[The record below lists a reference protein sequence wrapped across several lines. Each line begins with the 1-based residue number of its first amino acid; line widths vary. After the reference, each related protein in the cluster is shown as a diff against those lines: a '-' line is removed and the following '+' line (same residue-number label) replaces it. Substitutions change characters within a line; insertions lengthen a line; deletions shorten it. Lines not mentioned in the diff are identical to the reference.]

1 MKAIRVANGKT
12 AIDANSPEPV
22 PGPGQALLAVTMA
35 GICATDLEIVRGYMN
50 FEGVLGHEFV
60 GTVLA
65 GPRQL
70 KGKRVVCEINCVCGK
85 CEMCQSGL
93 STHCRNRTVLGIAG
107 RDGCFAERIA
117 VPETNLHEVPDGI
130 SNEEAVFVEPVA
142 AAIQVTKQVPIEPRM
157 RVAVLGSGR
166 LGLLVA
172 QVLRTVGCRLELIGR
187 NPDSLLVG
195 EKKGIQS
202 TLVKDVAPRN
212 DRDLVVDCT
221 GSAQGLELAM
231 RLVRPRGTIVLK
243 STFAQAAPINTAPLV
258 VNEIELRGSR
268 CGPFPDALKMLARR
282 QIDVLTMISKR
293 FPLDRGMEA
302 LEAAADPR
310 NIKVLLKIGS

>member
-1 MKAIRVANGKT
+1 VKAIRVANGKT
-12 AIDANSPEPV
+12 AIDTNSPEPA
-22 PGPGQALLAVTMA
+22 PGTGHALLAVTMA
-35 GICATDLEIVRGYMN
+35 GICATDLEIVRGYMS

-65 GPRQL
+65 GPRHL

-107 RDGCFAERIA
+107 RDGCFAEHIA

-142 AAIQVTKQVPIEPRM
+142 AAIQVTKQVPVEPRM

-187 NPDSLLVG
+187 NSDSLLVG

-202 TLVKDVAPRN
+202 TLVADVAPRN

-221 GSAQGLELAM
+221 GSPQGLELAM

-268 CGPFPDALKMLARR
+268 CGPFPDAIKMLARK

-293 FPLDRGMEA
+293 FPLDRGLEA

-310 NIKVLLKIGS
+310 NIKVLLRIAS

>member
-22 PGPGQALLAVTMA
+22 PGPGQTLLAVTMA
-35 GICATDLEIVRGYMN
+35 GICATDLEIVRGYMS

-65 GPRQL
+65 GPRHL

-107 RDGCFAERIA
+107 HDGCFAERIA

-142 AAIQVTKQVPIEPRM
+142 AAIQVTKQVPVEPRM

-187 NPDSLLVG
+187 NSDSLLVG

-202 TLVKDVAPRN
+202 TRVADVAPRN

-221 GSAQGLELAM
+221 GSPQGLEMAM

-258 VNEIELRGSR
+258 INEVELRGSR
-268 CGPFPDALKMLARR
+268 CGPFPDAIKMLARK

-293 FPLDRGMEA
+293 FPLDRGLEA
-302 LEAAADPR
+302 LEAAADAR
-310 NIKVLLKIGS
+310 NIKVLLKIAS